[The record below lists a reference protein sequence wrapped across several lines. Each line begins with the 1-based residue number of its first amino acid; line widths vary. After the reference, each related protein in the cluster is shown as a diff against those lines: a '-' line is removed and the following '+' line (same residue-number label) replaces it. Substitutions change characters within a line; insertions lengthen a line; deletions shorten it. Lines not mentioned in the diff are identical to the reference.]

1 MTGFVFFAL
10 FLGSGIALGLR
21 LRRRTPDPAARS
33 RIANRAT
40 RCGLFVLMP
49 VHIAL
54 SGFLP
59 TQMTAGATALA
70 ALSAVLFCALCY
82 GLSRAQQPLPWAGPA
97 IYPGVSY
104 LACTFGGG
112 NRGIIALG
120 ALVLLAAPFT
130 DAVSQSTVIDTFA
143 TFDIAYFAFF
153 MIVGHGYAMRRDYP
167 RRDDGEGLPG
177 PATSGGFFGKY
188 YGSIAVAAAI
198 LVSMSI
204 KYGFGWSEADF
215 DRVLPV
221 GVTALRAVIAGFIT
235 LFAALQ
241 LTLAFTP
248 AVRFANLARYVSVA
262 YSARIAAAAILYAG
276 WGLAGLLPSVSTA
289 LVTTLLIMIVLP
301 PSSLLEGLME
311 DVDVPYDERREM
323 ATFNSILNL
332 GFVAVTTL
340 LFAIALAA
348 AGLRAVVG

>member
-10 FLGSGIALGLR
+10 FLGCGIALGLR

-33 RIANRAT
+33 RIANLAT

-59 TQMTAGATALA
+59 TQMTAGSTALA
-70 ALSAVLFCALCY
+70 AASAVLFCTLCY
-82 GLSRAQQPLPWAGPA
+82 GLSRAQRRLPWAGAA

-130 DAVSQSTVIDTFA
+130 DAVSQSAVIDTFA
-143 TFDIAYFAFF
+143 TFDIAYFVFF
-153 MIVGHGYAMRRDYP
+153 MTVGHGYAMRRDYP
-167 RRDDGEGLPG
+167 PRDGGGGSPG
-177 PATSGGFFGKY
+177 PARPGGFFRKY
-188 YGSIAVAAAI
+188 YGSIAVAASI
-198 LVSMSI
+198 VVSMSI
-204 KYGFGWSEADF
+204 KYGFGWSERDIDAI
-215 DRVLPV
+215 LPV
-221 GVTALRAVIAGFIT
+221 GVTALRGVIAGFIT

-241 LTLAFTP
+241 LTLAFTRT
-248 AVRFANLARYVSVA
+248 VRFANLARYVSVA
-262 YSARIAAAAILYAG
+262 YLARVAAAAVLYAG

-311 DVDVPYDERREM
+311 EIGVPYAERREM

-332 GFVAVTTL
+332 GFIAATAVI
-340 LFAIALAA
+340 FAIALAA
-348 AGLRAVVG
+348 TGLRAVAG